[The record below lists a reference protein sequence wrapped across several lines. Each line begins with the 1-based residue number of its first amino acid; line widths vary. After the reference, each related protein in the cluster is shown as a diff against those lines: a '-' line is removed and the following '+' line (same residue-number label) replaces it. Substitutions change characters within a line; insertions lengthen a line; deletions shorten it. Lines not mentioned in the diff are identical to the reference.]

1 MSKQTVQLLEA
12 FEALPE
18 DERRI
23 FTAEYCRRASGRW
36 DDDDTPNPVDRLFA
50 RLDAEKDEAGSRSIL
65 VN

>member
-1 MSKQTVQLLEA
+1 MSKQTVELLEA

-18 DERRI
+18 NERRI

-36 DDDDTPNPVDRLFA
+36 DDDEATNPVDRLLA
-50 RLDAEKDEAGSRSIL
+50 RLEAAQDGAGPQSTL

>member
-36 DDDDTPNPVDRLFA
+36 NDEESTNPVDRLLA
-50 RLDAEKDEAGSRSIL
+50 RLDDEKDAAGSRLIL
-65 VN
+65 IN